1 MQAKSPTLATYFRIG
16 ALLSSS
22 LLVACG
28 GGGGGSAEIVP
39 PGAPG
44 SLRLAMT
51 DAPAC
56 GYDAVNVTIQKIRVH
71 QSSTA
76 SDSDSGWSDI
86 VLSPAMRVN
95 LLDLT
100 NGVLVE
106 LGQTPLP
113 AGKYTQMRLVL
124 ASNGATSPLANSLI
138 PTGGAETPLDTPS
151 ATQSGLKLATNLDV
165 PAGKLADFVLDF
177 DACKSIVKRGNSG
190 RYNLTPVINVIPRLT
205 DAGLRVIGYVD
216 PGMVSGTSTTNV
228 SLQLNGVSLKAT
240 PPDATG
246 KFVLYPVPVGSFDL
260 VVTSNTRVAAVVTAV
275 PVTLSAPTN
284 VNGVANP
291 IAPPASVFRS
301 VIGTVV
307 PVTATARAKQALTG
321 GPSVEIA
328 WAPVSDET
336 GTFGFSLPLG
346 ASVRTAF
353 SASPPTPLV
362 LTADAA
368 SAAKYSIIASLNGI
382 DKVLP
387 IDVSGV
393 VPPLTFIFP

>member
-1 MQAKSPTLATYFRIG
+1 MHTKSPTLATYLRIG

-22 LLVACG
+22 ALVACG
-28 GGGGGSAEIVP
+28 GGGSAETAS
-39 PGAPG
+39 GTSG

-56 GYDAVNVTIQKIRVH
+56 GYDAVNVTIQKLRVH

-76 SDSDSGWSDI
+76 ADTDSGWSEI
-86 VLSPAMRVN
+86 VLSPAKRVN
-95 LLDLT
+95 LLELT

-124 ASNGATSPLANSLI
+124 ASNGATSPLANSLT
-138 PTGGAETPLDTPS
+138 PTGGSETALDTPS

-190 RYNLTPVINVIPRLT
+190 KYNLTPVINVVPRLS

-240 PPDATG
+240 PPDSTG
-246 KFVLYPVPVGSFDL
+246 KFVLYPVPLGTFDL

-275 PVTLSAPTN
+275 PVTLSAPTS
-284 VNGVANP
+284 VNSFSNP
-291 IAPPASVFRS
+291 IAPPASIFRS
-301 VIGTVV
+301 LIGTVV
-307 PVTATARAKQALTG
+307 PATATARATQALTG
-321 GPSVEIA
+321 GPTVEMA

-336 GTFGFSLPLG
+336 GTFGFTLPLG

-353 SASPPTPLV
+353 STSPPTPLV

-368 SAAKYSIIASLNGI
+368 SAAKYSIIASSNGVN
-382 DKVLP
+382 KVQP

>member
-1 MQAKSPTLATYFRIG
+1 MYAKSPTLATYLRIG

-22 LLVACG
+22 ALVACG
-28 GGGGGSAEIVP
+28 GGGSAETAS
-39 PGAPG
+39 GTSG
-44 SLRLAMT
+44 TLRLAMT

-76 SDSDSGWSDI
+76 VDSDSGWSDI

-124 ASNGATSPLANSLI
+124 ASNGATSPLANSLT
-138 PTGGAETPLDTPS
+138 PTGGSETALDTPS

-190 RYNLTPVINVIPRLT
+190 KYNLTPVINVVPRLS

-216 PGMVSGTSTTNV
+216 PSMVSGTSTTNV

-240 PPDATG
+240 PPDSTG
-246 KFVLYPVPVGSFDL
+246 KFVLYPVPLGTFDL

-275 PVTLSAPTN
+275 PVTLSAPTS
-284 VNGVANP
+284 VNSFSNP
-291 IAPPASVFRS
+291 IAPPASIFRS
-301 VIGTVV
+301 LIGTVV
-307 PVTATARAKQALTG
+307 PATATARATQALTG
-321 GPSVEIA
+321 GPTVEMA

-336 GTFGFSLPLG
+336 GTFGFTLPLG

-353 SASPPTPLV
+353 STSPPTPLV
-362 LTADAA
+362 LTADVA
-368 SAAKYSIIASLNGI
+368 SAAKYSIIASSNGVN
-382 DKVLP
+382 KVQP